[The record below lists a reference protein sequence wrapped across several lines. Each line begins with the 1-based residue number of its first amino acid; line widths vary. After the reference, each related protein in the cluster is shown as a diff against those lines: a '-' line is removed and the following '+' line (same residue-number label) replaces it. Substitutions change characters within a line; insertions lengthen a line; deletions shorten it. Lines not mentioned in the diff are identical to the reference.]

1 MSHPYNFYQGLSGVA
16 PYPSGL
22 TGVYT
27 PTGFLETPF
36 FYQFRADQDLYEQ
49 KPQFEIG
56 ISGNVPGGGG
66 FVKFYHEFVFSG
78 SLMGLKSG
86 TADFRSSF
94 SGQQSKANLDTST
107 LQSNFSGRFTGQ
119 PIEQGDITLKITGS
133 QKGFSTDQGE
143 MEVIMSGQKP
153 TAPQDSASLLS
164 NWSGNIIKSDR
175 DLVSFN
181 VSFSGVEWNSYRPRI
196 KSSISP
202 DACSMSISLTRI
214 VWSRAGG

>member
-1 MSHPYNFYQGLSGVA
+1 MSHPYNFYQGISGVA

-36 FYQFRADQDLYEQ
+36 SYHLRTDQDLYEQ
-49 KPQFEIG
+49 KPQLEISL
-56 ISGNVPGGGG
+56 SGQVPAGAS
-66 FVKFYHEFVFSG
+66 FVRFYHEFVFSG

-86 TADFRSSF
+86 FADFLSSF
-94 SGQQSKANLDTST
+94 SGQQSKANLDNPT
-107 LQSNFSGRFTGQ
+107 LSSSFTGRFTGQ
-119 PIEQGDITLKITGS
+119 PINVGEITLKVTGS
-133 QKGFSTDQGE
+133 QKGYPMNDGE
-143 MEVIMSGQKP
+143 MDMFLSGQKP
-153 TAPQDSASLLS
+153 TAPQVSASLES

-175 DLVSFN
+175 DSVSFS

-196 KSSISP
+196 KSPINP
-202 DACSMSISLTRI
+202 DTASMSISLTRI

>member
-27 PTGFLETPF
+27 PSGFLETPS
-36 FYQFRADQDLYEQ
+36 FYQLRADQDLYEQ
-49 KPQFEIG
+49 RPQLEIG
-56 ISGNVPGGGG
+56 LSGGLTSGPS
-66 FVKFYHEFVFSG
+66 FVRFYHEFVFSG

-86 TADFRSSF
+86 VADFLSSF
-94 SGQQSKANLDTST
+94 SGQQSKSNFDRPT
-107 LQSNFSGRFTGQ
+107 LETHFSGRFTGQ
-119 PIEQGDITLKITGS
+119 SLDKGDITLKVTGS
-133 QKGFSTDQGE
+133 QKGYPIDVGE
-143 MEVIMSGQKP
+143 MGAALSGNKP
-153 TAPQDSASLLS
+153 TAPSESGTLQF

-175 DLVSFN
+175 DSVSFS

-196 KSSISP
+196 KTPIDP
-202 DACSMSISLTRI
+202 DTTSMSISLTKI